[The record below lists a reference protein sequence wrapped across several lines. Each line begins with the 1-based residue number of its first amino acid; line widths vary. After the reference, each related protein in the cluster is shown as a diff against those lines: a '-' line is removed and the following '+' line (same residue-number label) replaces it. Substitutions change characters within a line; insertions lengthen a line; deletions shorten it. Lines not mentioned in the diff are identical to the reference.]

1 MDVCLF
7 IRLGGK
13 QMSVPWSELE
23 RQTAELCKGIAQKL
37 VNVVCMREYVDR
49 ELTNC
54 LGQKFGTFIPSVQEA
69 KGGVCQRV
77 ELLDKELQNGFA
89 PAEAQLVCQSAQ
101 GSDNFRQRFVKFL
114 CPPNY
119 DDVFVC
125 PPGSVSWVVLVDVF
139 PGFRGLAFCN
149 ECLSASDDRH
159 GE

>member
-1 MDVCLF
+1 MDVCLL
-7 IRLGGK
+7 IRCGGN
-13 QMSVPWSELE
+13 QMSLVLSELE
-23 RQTAELCKGIAQKL
+23 RQTAELCKGIAQKP
-37 VNVVCMREYVDR
+37 VNVVCMREYVDS

-89 PAEAQLVCQSAQ
+89 PAEAQVVSQFAQ
-101 GSDNFRQRFVKFL
+101 GSDNFRQRFVECL
-114 CPPNY
+114 CPPDH
-119 DDVFVC
+119 DDVVVC
-125 PPGSVSWVVLVDVF
+125 PPGSVSWVVLVDVI

-149 ECLSASDDRH
+149 ECISASDDRH